1 VKTIMC
7 AVFAA
12 CVAFAPLQAKASGLG
27 VLVAGGI
34 IGGLAGS
41 IYQSG
46 AAATAGSASKIA
58 SLCPGRTPPA
68 AVVPAA
74 ATGAAAAIAATSAP
88 VLFGVAIGGATAYL
102 LYALVN

>member
-1 VKTIMC
+1 MKTIMC
-7 AVFAA
+7 AVFAV
-12 CVAFAPLQAKASGLG
+12 CVAIAPLQAKASGLG

-46 AAATAGSASKIA
+46 VAATAGSVGSGIG
-58 SLCPGRTPPA
+58 SA
-68 AVVPAA
+68 AATVPAA
-74 ATGAAAAIAATSAP
+74 ATGAAAVIAATSTP